1 MPLVGGGGAGNVA
14 GGANP
19 SGTSS
24 SLVYLGDNK
33 YAGWSGTAIAVDGT
47 NAKLFDFT
55 TQSQAILAE
64 ITYMVNDIDLDDAK
78 FIGLEVSINGE
89 LIGNI
94 VDNSSGARSLGTLLT
109 PLRIAFPAQSRI
121 VIEGTTNDASDITV
135 SAVIIGKGV

>member
-33 YAGWSGTAIAVDGT
+33 YAGWSGTATATDGT
-47 NAKLFDFT
+47 NAALFDFT
-55 TQSQAILAE
+55 TQNQAILAE
-64 ITYMVNDIDLDDAK
+64 ITYMVNDINLEDAK
-78 FIGLEVSINGE
+78 FIGLEVTINGE

-94 VDNSSGARSLGTLLT
+94 VDNSSGARALGTLLT
-109 PLRIAFPAQSRI
+109 PLRIAFPPQSRI
-121 VIEGTTNDASDITV
+121 IIEGTTNDGNDITV
-135 SAVIIGKGV
+135 SAVIIGEGV

>member
-1 MPLVGGGGAGNVA
+1 MALIGGGGAGNVA

-19 SGTSS
+19 SGTGN

-33 YAGWSGTAIAVDGT
+33 YAGWSGTAIATNGT
-47 NAKLFDFT
+47 NAPLFDFT

-78 FIGLEVSINGE
+78 FIGLEISINGE

-121 VIEGTTNDASDITV
+121 LIEGTTNDTSDITV